1 MTQFMDYL
9 MRKYLLLAA
18 IVLTGCTTSPQD
30 CDLHAQDPSFIT
42 KLSCAT
48 SGGYRQQVD
57 QKEQQ
62 VRLSQYENES
72 AKQQQA
78 YTQNRQQNVNQKL
91 ADEQAR
97 LNAVRSDLS
106 QTLAQ
111 LKSSKIKSSERQK
124 EIQQLQDLQRQSQH
138 ASGASEIAAIEKKV
152 AEAKQ
157 KIKVLE
163 EANTLR

>member
-1 MTQFMDYL
+1 
-9 MRKYLLLAA
+9 MRKYALLAA
-18 IVLTGCTTSPQD
+18 LVLTGCTTSPQD

-62 VRLSQYENES
+62 VRLSQYQNES
-72 AKQQQA
+72 ARQQQD
-78 YTQNRQQNVNQKL
+78 YTQNRQQTLNQKL

-106 QTLAQ
+106 QTLAK
-111 LKSSKIKSSERQK
+111 LKSSKIQSRERQQ
-124 EIQQLQDLQRQSQH
+124 EIAKLQELQRQSQT
-138 ASGASEIAAIEKKV
+138 ATSASEISAIEKKGRRSQ
-152 AEAKQ
+152 AQ
-157 KIKVLE
+157 
-163 EANTLR
+163 N

>member
-1 MTQFMDYL
+1 MY
-9 MRKYLLLAA
+9 Y
-18 IVLTGCTTSPQD
+18 VPPQD

-62 VRLSQYENES
+62 VRLSQYQNES
-72 AKQQQA
+72 ARQQQD
-78 YTQNRQQNVNQKL
+78 YTQNRQQTLNQKL

-106 QTLAQ
+106 QTLAK
-111 LKSSKIKSSERQK
+111 LKSSKIQSRERQQ
-124 EIQQLQDLQRQSQH
+124 EIAKLQELQRQSQT
-138 ASGASEIAAIEKKV
+138 ATSASEISAIEKKV
-152 AEAKQ
+152 AEAKH

>member
-1 MTQFMDYL
+1 
-9 MRKYLLLAA
+9 MRKYALLAA
-18 IVLTGCTTSPQD
+18 LVLTGCTTSPQD

-62 VRLSQYENES
+62 VRLSQYQNES
-72 AKQQQA
+72 ARQQQD
-78 YTQNRQQNVNQKL
+78 YTQNRQQTLNQKL

-106 QTLAQ
+106 KTLAK
-111 LKSSKIKSSERQK
+111 LKSSKIQSRERQQ
-124 EIQQLQDLQRQSQH
+124 EIAKLQELQRQSQT
-138 ASGASEIAAIEKKV
+138 ATSASEILAIEKKV
-152 AEAKQ
+152 AEAKH

>member
-1 MTQFMDYL
+1 MDNL
-9 MRKYLLLAA
+9 MRKYILLTS
-18 IVLTGCTTSPQD
+18 IVLTGCVTSPQE

-124 EIQQLQDLQRQSQH
+124 EIQQLQDLQRQSQR
-138 ASGASEIAAIEKKV
+138 ASDASEIAAIEKKV

>member
-1 MTQFMDYL
+1 
-9 MRKYLLLAA
+9 MRKYALLAA
-18 IVLTGCTTSPQD
+18 LVLTGCTTSPQD

-62 VRLSQYENES
+62 VRLSQYQNES
-72 AKQQQA
+72 ARQQQD
-78 YTQNRQQNVNQKL
+78 YTQHRQQTLNQKL

-106 QTLAQ
+106 QTLAK
-111 LKSSKIKSSERQK
+111 LKSSKIQSRERQQ
-124 EIQQLQDLQRQSQH
+124 EIAKLQELQRQSQT
-138 ASGASEIAAIEKKV
+138 ATSASEISAIEKKV
-152 AEAKQ
+152 AEAKH

>member
-1 MTQFMDYL
+1 
-9 MRKYLLLAA
+9 MRKYALLAA
-18 IVLTGCTTSPQD
+18 LVLTGCTTSPQD

-62 VRLSQYENES
+62 VRLSQYQNES
-72 AKQQQA
+72 AWQQQD
-78 YTQNRQQNVNQKL
+78 YTQNRQQTLNQKL

-106 QTLAQ
+106 QTLAK
-111 LKSSKIKSSERQK
+111 LKSSKIQSRERQQ
-124 EIQQLQDLQRQSQH
+124 EIAKLQELQRQSQT
-138 ASGASEIAAIEKKV
+138 ATSASEISAIEKKV
-152 AEAKQ
+152 AEAKH

>member
-1 MTQFMDYL
+1 
-9 MRKYLLLAA
+9 MRKYALLAA
-18 IVLTGCTTSPQD
+18 LVLTGCTTSPQD

-62 VRLSQYENES
+62 VRLSQYQNES
-72 AKQQQA
+72 ARQQQD
-78 YTQNRQQNVNQKL
+78 YTQNRQQTLNQKL
-91 ADEQAR
+91 VDEQAR

-106 QTLAQ
+106 QTLAK
-111 LKSSKIKSSERQK
+111 LKSSKIQSRERQQ
-124 EIQQLQDLQRQSQH
+124 EIAKLQELQRQSQT
-138 ASGASEIAAIEKKV
+138 ATSASEISAIEKKV
-152 AEAKQ
+152 AEAKH

>member
-1 MTQFMDYL
+1 
-9 MRKYLLLAA
+9 MRKHALLAA
-18 IVLTGCTTSPQD
+18 LVLTGCTTSPQD

-62 VRLSQYENES
+62 VRLSQYQNES
-72 AKQQQA
+72 AKQQQG
-78 YTQNRQQNVNQKL
+78 YTENRQQTLNQKL

-106 QTLAQ
+106 QTLAK
-111 LKSSKIKSSERQK
+111 LKSSKIQSSERQQ
-124 EIQQLQDLQRQSQH
+124 EIAKLQDLQRQSQT
-138 ASGASEIAAIEKKV
+138 ANSASEISAIEEKV

-157 KIKVLE
+157 KIKILE

>member
-1 MTQFMDYL
+1 
-9 MRKYLLLAA
+9 MRKYALLAA
-18 IVLTGCTTSPQD
+18 LVLTGCTTSPQD

-62 VRLSQYENES
+62 VRLSQYQNES
-72 AKQQQA
+72 ARQQQG
-78 YTQNRQQNVNQKL
+78 YTQNRQQTLNQKL

-106 QTLAQ
+106 QTLAK
-111 LKSSKIKSSERQK
+111 LKSSKIQSRERQQ
-124 EIQQLQDLQRQSQH
+124 EIAKLQELQRQSQT
-138 ASGASEIAAIEKKV
+138 ATSASEISAIEKKV
-152 AEAKQ
+152 AEAKH

>member
-1 MTQFMDYL
+1 
-9 MRKYLLLAA
+9 MRKYALLAA
-18 IVLTGCTTSPQD
+18 LVLTGCTTSPQD

-62 VRLSQYENES
+62 VRLSQYQNES
-72 AKQQQA
+72 ARQQQD
-78 YTQNRQQNVNQKL
+78 YTQNRQQTLNQKL

-97 LNAVRSDLS
+97 LNAVGSDLS
-106 QTLAQ
+106 QTLAK
-111 LKSSKIKSSERQK
+111 LKSSKIQSRERQQ
-124 EIQQLQDLQRQSQH
+124 EIAKLQELQRQSQT
-138 ASGASEIAAIEKKV
+138 ATSASEISAIEKKV
-152 AEAKQ
+152 AEAKH

>member
-1 MTQFMDYL
+1 
-9 MRKYLLLAA
+9 MRKYALLAA
-18 IVLTGCTTSPQD
+18 LVLTGCTTSPQD

-62 VRLSQYENES
+62 VRLSQYQNES
-72 AKQQQA
+72 AKQQQD
-78 YTQNRQQNVNQKL
+78 YTQNRQQTLNQKL

-106 QTLAQ
+106 QTLAK
-111 LKSSKIKSSERQK
+111 LKSSKIQSRERQQ
-124 EIQQLQDLQRQSQH
+124 EIAKLQELHRQSQT
-138 ASGASEIAAIEKKV
+138 ATSASEISAIEKKV
-152 AEAKQ
+152 AEAKH

>member
-1 MTQFMDYL
+1 
-9 MRKYLLLAA
+9 MRKYALLAA
-18 IVLTGCTTSPQD
+18 LVLTGCTTSPQD

-62 VRLSQYENES
+62 VRLSQYQNES
-72 AKQQQA
+72 ARQQQD
-78 YTQNRQQNVNQKL
+78 YTQNRQQTLNQKL

-106 QTLAQ
+106 QTLAK
-111 LKSSKIKSSERQK
+111 LKSSKIQSRERQ
-124 EIQQLQDLQRQSQH
+124 Q
-138 ASGASEIAAIEKKV
+138 EIAKA
-152 AEAKQ
+152 Q
-157 KIKVLE
+157 KTFRLSE
-163 EANTLR
+163 MQ

>member
-1 MTQFMDYL
+1 
-9 MRKYLLLAA
+9 MRKYALLAA
-18 IVLTGCTTSPQD
+18 LVLTGCTTSPQD

-62 VRLSQYENES
+62 VRLSQYQNES
-72 AKQQQA
+72 ARQQQD
-78 YTQNRQQNVNQKL
+78 YTQNRQQALNQKL

-106 QTLAQ
+106 QTLAK
-111 LKSSKIKSSERQK
+111 LKSSKIQSRERQQ
-124 EIQQLQDLQRQSQH
+124 EIAKLQELQRQSQT
-138 ASGASEIAAIEKKV
+138 ATSASEISAIEKKV
-152 AEAKQ
+152 AEAKH

>member
-1 MTQFMDYL
+1 
-9 MRKYLLLAA
+9 MRKYLLLASL
-18 IVLTGCTTSPQD
+18 VLTGCATSPQD

-78 YTQNRQQNVNQKL
+78 YTQNRQQNVNKTL

-97 LNAVRSDLS
+97 LDAVRSDLS

-111 LKSSKIKSSERQK
+111 LKSSKLKSSESQK
-124 EIQQLQDLQRQSQH
+124 EIRQLQDLQRQSPH
-138 ASGASEIAAIEKKV
+138 ASSASEIAEIEKKV

-157 KIKVLE
+157 KIKILE

>member
-1 MTQFMDYL
+1 
-9 MRKYLLLAA
+9 MRKYLLLAT
-18 IVLTGCTTSPQD
+18 IVLTGCTTSSQD

-62 VRLSQYENES
+62 VRLSQYQNES
-72 AKQQQA
+72 AKQQQD
-78 YTQNRQQNVNQKL
+78 YTQNRQQTLNQKL

-106 QTLAQ
+106 QTLAK
-111 LKSSKIKSSERQK
+111 LKSSKIQSRERQQ
-124 EIQQLQDLQRQSQH
+124 EIAKLQELQRQSQT
-138 ASGASEIAAIEKKV
+138 ATSASEISAIEKKV
-152 AEAKQ
+152 AEAKH

>member
-1 MTQFMDYL
+1 
-9 MRKYLLLAA
+9 MRKYALLAA
-18 IVLTGCTTSPQD
+18 LVLTGCTTSPQD

-62 VRLSQYENES
+62 VRLSQYQNES
-72 AKQQQA
+72 ARQQQD
-78 YTQNRQQNVNQKL
+78 YTQNRQQTLNQKL

-106 QTLAQ
+106 QTLAK
-111 LKSSKIKSSERQK
+111 LKSSKIQSRERQQ
-124 EIQQLQDLQRQSQH
+124 EIAKLQELQRQSQT
-138 ASGASEIAAIEKKV
+138 ATSASEISAIEKKG
-152 AEAKQ
+152 AEAKH

>member
-1 MTQFMDYL
+1 
-9 MRKYLLLAA
+9 MRKYALLAA
-18 IVLTGCTTSPQD
+18 LVLTGCTTSPQD

-57 QKEQQ
+57 QKEQK
-62 VRLSQYENES
+62 VRLSQYQNES
-72 AKQQQA
+72 ARQQQD
-78 YTQNRQQNVNQKL
+78 YTQNRQQTLNQKL

-106 QTLAQ
+106 QTLAK
-111 LKSSKIKSSERQK
+111 LKSSKIQSRERQQ
-124 EIQQLQDLQRQSQH
+124 EIAKLQELQRQSQT
-138 ASGASEIAAIEKKV
+138 ATSASEISAIEKKV
-152 AEAKQ
+152 AEAKH

>member
-1 MTQFMDYL
+1 
-9 MRKYLLLAA
+9 MRKYALLAA
-18 IVLTGCTTSPQD
+18 LALTGCTTSPQD

-62 VRLSQYENES
+62 VRLSQYQNES
-72 AKQQQA
+72 AKQQQD
-78 YTQNRQQNVNQKL
+78 YTQNRQQTLNQKL

-106 QTLAQ
+106 QTLAK
-111 LKSSKIKSSERQK
+111 LKSSKIQSRERQQ
-124 EIQQLQDLQRQSQH
+124 EIAKLQELQRQSQT
-138 ASGASEIAAIEKKV
+138 ATSASEISAIEKKV
-152 AEAKQ
+152 AEAKH

>member
-1 MTQFMDYL
+1 MDYL
-9 MRKYLLLAA
+9 MRKYALLAA
-18 IVLTGCTTSPQD
+18 LVLTGCTTSPQD

-62 VRLSQYENES
+62 VRLSQYQNES
-72 AKQQQA
+72 ARQQQD
-78 YTQNRQQNVNQKL
+78 YTQNRQQTLNQKL

-106 QTLAQ
+106 QTLAK
-111 LKSSKIKSSERQK
+111 LKSSKIQSRERQQ
-124 EIQQLQDLQRQSQH
+124 EIAKLQELQRQSQT
-138 ASGASEIAAIEKKV
+138 ATSASEISAIEKKV
-152 AEAKQ
+152 AEAKH

>member
-1 MTQFMDYL
+1 MDYL
-9 MRKYLLLAA
+9 MRKYALLAA
-18 IVLTGCTTSPQD
+18 LVLTGCTTSPQD

-62 VRLSQYENES
+62 VRLSQYQNES
-72 AKQQQA
+72 ARQQQD
-78 YTQNRQQNVNQKL
+78 YTQNRQQTLNQKL

-106 QTLAQ
+106 QTLAK
-111 LKSSKIKSSERQK
+111 LKSSKIQSRERQQ
-124 EIQQLQDLQRQSQH
+124 EIAKLRELQRQSQT
-138 ASGASEIAAIEKKV
+138 ATSASEISAIEKKV
-152 AEAKQ
+152 AEAKH

>member
-1 MTQFMDYL
+1 
-9 MRKYLLLAA
+9 MRKYALLVAL
-18 IVLTGCTTSPQD
+18 VLTGCTTSPQD

-62 VRLSQYENES
+62 VRLSQYQNES
-72 AKQQQA
+72 ARQQQD
-78 YTQNRQQNVNQKL
+78 YTQNRQQTLNQKL

-106 QTLAQ
+106 QTLAK
-111 LKSSKIKSSERQK
+111 LKSSKIQSRERQQ
-124 EIQQLQDLQRQSQH
+124 EIAKLQELQRQSQT
-138 ASGASEIAAIEKKV
+138 ATSASEISAIEKKV
-152 AEAKQ
+152 AEAKH

>member
-1 MTQFMDYL
+1 
-9 MRKYLLLAA
+9 MRKYALLAA
-18 IVLTGCTTSPQD
+18 LVLTGCTTSPQD

-62 VRLSQYENES
+62 VRLSQYQNES
-72 AKQQQA
+72 ARQQQD
-78 YTQNRQQNVNQKL
+78 YTQNRQQTLNQKL

-106 QTLAQ
+106 QTLAK
-111 LKSSKIKSSERQK
+111 LKSSKIQSRERQQ
-124 EIQQLQDLQRQSQH
+124 EIAKLQELQRQSQT
-138 ASGASEIAAIEKKV
+138 ATSASEISAIEKKV
-152 AEAKQ
+152 AEAKH
-157 KIKVLE
+157 KITVLE

>member
-1 MTQFMDYL
+1 
-9 MRKYLLLAA
+9 MRKYALLAA
-18 IVLTGCTTSPQD
+18 LVLTGCTTSPQD
-30 CDLHAQDPSFIT
+30 CDLQAQDPSFVT
-42 KLSCAT
+42 KLSCAS

-62 VRLSQYENES
+62 VRLSQYQNES
-72 AKQQQA
+72 ARQQQD
-78 YTQNRQQNVNQKL
+78 YTQNRQQTLNQKL

-106 QTLAQ
+106 QTLAK
-111 LKSSKIKSSERQK
+111 LKSSKIQSRERQQ
-124 EIQQLQDLQRQSQH
+124 EIAKLQELQRQSQT
-138 ASGASEIAAIEKKV
+138 ATSASEISAIEKKV
-152 AEAKQ
+152 AEAKH

>member
-1 MTQFMDYL
+1 
-9 MRKYLLLAA
+9 MRKYALLAPL
-18 IVLTGCTTSPQD
+18 VLTGCTTSPQD

-62 VRLSQYENES
+62 VRLSQYQNES
-72 AKQQQA
+72 ARQQQD
-78 YTQNRQQNVNQKL
+78 YTQNRQQTLNQKL

-106 QTLAQ
+106 QTLAK
-111 LKSSKIKSSERQK
+111 LKSSKIQSRERQQ
-124 EIQQLQDLQRQSQH
+124 EIAKLQELQRQSQT
-138 ASGASEIAAIEKKV
+138 ATSASEISAIEKKV
-152 AEAKQ
+152 AEAKH

>member
-1 MTQFMDYL
+1 
-9 MRKYLLLAA
+9 MRKYALLAA
-18 IVLTGCTTSPQD
+18 LVLTGCTTSPQD

-62 VRLSQYENES
+62 VRLSQYQNES
-72 AKQQQA
+72 AKQQQD
-78 YTQNRQQNVNQKL
+78 YTQNRQQTLNQKL

-106 QTLAQ
+106 QTLAK
-111 LKSSKIKSSERQK
+111 LKTSKIQSRERQQ
-124 EIQQLQDLQRQSQH
+124 EIAKLQELQRQSQT
-138 ASGASEIAAIEKKV
+138 ATSASEISAIEKKV
-152 AEAKQ
+152 AEAKH

>member
-1 MTQFMDYL
+1 
-9 MRKYLLLAA
+9 MRKYALLAA
-18 IVLTGCTTSPQD
+18 LVLTGCTTSPKD

-62 VRLSQYENES
+62 VRLSQYQNES
-72 AKQQQA
+72 ARQQQD
-78 YTQNRQQNVNQKL
+78 YTQNRQQTLNQKL

-106 QTLAQ
+106 QTLAK
-111 LKSSKIKSSERQK
+111 LKSSKIQSRERQQ
-124 EIQQLQDLQRQSQH
+124 EIAKLQELQRQSQT
-138 ASGASEIAAIEKKV
+138 ATSASEISAIEKKV
-152 AEAKQ
+152 AEAKH

>member
-1 MTQFMDYL
+1 MMDYL
-9 MRKYLLLAA
+9 MRKYALLAA
-18 IVLTGCTTSPQD
+18 LVLTGCTTSPQD

-62 VRLSQYENES
+62 VRLSQYQNES
-72 AKQQQA
+72 ARQQQD
-78 YTQNRQQNVNQKL
+78 YTQNRQQTLNQKL

-106 QTLAQ
+106 QTLAK
-111 LKSSKIKSSERQK
+111 LKSSKIQSRERQQ
-124 EIQQLQDLQRQSQH
+124 EIAKLQELQRQSQT
-138 ASGASEIAAIEKKV
+138 ATSASEISAIEKKV
-152 AEAKQ
+152 AEAKH

>member
-1 MTQFMDYL
+1 MDNL
-9 MRKYLLLAA
+9 MRKYILLTS
-18 IVLTGCTTSPQD
+18 IVLTGCVTSPQD

-62 VRLSQYENES
+62 VRLSRYENES

>member
-1 MTQFMDYL
+1 
-9 MRKYLLLAA
+9 MRKYALLAA
-18 IVLTGCTTSPQD
+18 LVLTGCTTSPQD

-62 VRLSQYENES
+62 VRLSQYQNES
-72 AKQQQA
+72 ARHQQD
-78 YTQNRQQNVNQKL
+78 YTQNRQQTLNQKL

-106 QTLAQ
+106 QTLAK
-111 LKSSKIKSSERQK
+111 LKSSKIQSRERQQ
-124 EIQQLQDLQRQSQH
+124 EIAKLQELQRQSQT
-138 ASGASEIAAIEKKV
+138 ATSASEISAIEKKV
-152 AEAKQ
+152 AEAKH

>member
-1 MTQFMDYL
+1 
-9 MRKYLLLAA
+9 MRKYALLAA
-18 IVLTGCTTSPQD
+18 LVLTGCTTSPQD

-62 VRLSQYENES
+62 VRLSQYQNES
-72 AKQQQA
+72 ARQQQD
-78 YTQNRQQNVNQKL
+78 YTQNRQQTLNQKL

-97 LNAVRSDLS
+97 LNAVRADLS
-106 QTLAQ
+106 QTLAK
-111 LKSSKIKSSERQK
+111 LKSSQIQSRERQQ
-124 EIQQLQDLQRQSQH
+124 EIAKLQELQRQSQT
-138 ASGASEIAAIEKKV
+138 ATSASEISAIEKKV
-152 AEAKQ
+152 AEAKH

>member
-1 MTQFMDYL
+1 MDNL
-9 MRKYLLLAA
+9 MRKYILLTS
-18 IVLTGCTTSPQD
+18 IVLTGCVTSPQD

-124 EIQQLQDLQRQSQH
+124 EIQQLQDLQRQSQR
-138 ASGASEIAAIEKKV
+138 ASDASEIAAIEKKV

>member
-1 MTQFMDYL
+1 MY
-9 MRKYLLLAA
+9 Y
-18 IVLTGCTTSPQD
+18 VSQD

-62 VRLSQYENES
+62 VRLSQYQNES
-72 AKQQQA
+72 ARQQQD
-78 YTQNRQQNVNQKL
+78 YTQNRQQTLNQKL

-106 QTLAQ
+106 QTLAK
-111 LKSSKIKSSERQK
+111 LKSSKIQSRERQQ
-124 EIQQLQDLQRQSQH
+124 EIAKLQELQRQSQT
-138 ASGASEIAAIEKKV
+138 ATSASEISAIEKKV
-152 AEAKQ
+152 AEAKH

>member
-1 MTQFMDYL
+1 
-9 MRKYLLLAA
+9 MRKYALLAA
-18 IVLTGCTTSPQD
+18 LVLTGCTTSSQD

-62 VRLSQYENES
+62 VRLSQYQNES
-72 AKQQQA
+72 ARQQQD
-78 YTQNRQQNVNQKL
+78 YTQNRQQTLNQKL

-106 QTLAQ
+106 QTLAK
-111 LKSSKIKSSERQK
+111 LKSSKIQSRERQQ
-124 EIQQLQDLQRQSQH
+124 EIAKLQELQRQSQT
-138 ASGASEIAAIEKKV
+138 ATSASEISAIEKKV
-152 AEAKQ
+152 AEAKH

>member
-1 MTQFMDYL
+1 
-9 MRKYLLLAA
+9 MRKYALLAA
-18 IVLTGCTTSPQD
+18 LVLTGCTTSPQD

-62 VRLSQYENES
+62 VRLSQYQNES
-72 AKQQQA
+72 ARQQQD
-78 YTQNRQQNVNQKL
+78 YTQIRQQTLNQKL

-106 QTLAQ
+106 QTLAK
-111 LKSSKIKSSERQK
+111 LKSSKIQSRERQQ
-124 EIQQLQDLQRQSQH
+124 EIAKLQELQRQSQT
-138 ASGASEIAAIEKKV
+138 ATSASEISAIEKKV
-152 AEAKQ
+152 AEAKH

>member
-1 MTQFMDYL
+1 
-9 MRKYLLLAA
+9 MRKYALLATL
-18 IVLTGCTTSPQD
+18 VLTGCTTSPQD

-62 VRLSQYENES
+62 VRLSQYQNES
-72 AKQQQA
+72 AKQQQD
-78 YTQNRQQNVNQKL
+78 YTQNRQQTLNQKL

-106 QTLAQ
+106 QTLAK
-111 LKSSKIKSSERQK
+111 LKSSKIQSRERQQ
-124 EIQQLQDLQRQSQH
+124 EIAKLQELQRQSQT
-138 ASGASEIAAIEKKV
+138 ATSASEISAIEKKV
-152 AEAKQ
+152 AEAKH

>member
-1 MTQFMDYL
+1 MMVYL
-9 MRKYLLLAA
+9 MRKYALLAA
-18 IVLTGCTTSPQD
+18 LVLTGCTTSPQD

-62 VRLSQYENES
+62 VRLSQYQNES
-72 AKQQQA
+72 AKQQQD
-78 YTQNRQQNVNQKL
+78 YTQNRQQTLNQKL

-106 QTLAQ
+106 QTLAK
-111 LKSSKIKSSERQK
+111 LKSSKIQSRERQQ
-124 EIQQLQDLQRQSQH
+124 EIAKLQELQRQSQT
-138 ASGASEIAAIEKKV
+138 ATSASEISAIEKKV
-152 AEAKQ
+152 AEAKH